1 MAAYTEE
8 ALDKLS
14 KKNVIDL
21 VLVLQNKLETGNT
34 EVLDEIRKLNANF
47 AKLESELIVTK
58 KVNSELQ
65 KHVVDLERQCWA
77 NAQYSRRECLELA
90 GIPST
95 VGHDELEGKVVDILN
110 KVGSNIDNDKTE
122 ACHRISRNND
132 RVIIKFSR
140 RKDCQHV
147 LSVKRDLKKLNMDES
162 KSKKLHSMGKFITSL
177 YQMVQSKL

>member
-1 MAAYTEE
+1 M
-8 ALDKLS
+8 
-14 KKNVIDL
+14 
-21 VLVLQNKLETGNT
+21 

-65 KHVVDLERQCWA
+65 KHFVDLERQCWA

-110 KVGSNIDNDKTE
+110 KVGSNM
-122 ACHRISRNND
+122 
-132 RVIIKFSR
+132 IKLTMI
-140 RKDCQHV
+140 KLKHV
-147 LSVKRDLKKLNMDES
+147 T
-162 KSKKLHSMGKFITSL
+162 GSL
-177 YQMVQSKL
+177 ETTIE